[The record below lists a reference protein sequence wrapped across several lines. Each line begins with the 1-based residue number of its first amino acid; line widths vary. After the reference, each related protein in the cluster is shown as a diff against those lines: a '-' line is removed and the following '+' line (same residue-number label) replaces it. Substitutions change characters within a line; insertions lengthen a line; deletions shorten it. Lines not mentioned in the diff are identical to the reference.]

1 MTIYPLNKNTERP
14 TMHIDKNQK
23 ISYFIDNCLRHYVGK
38 NTLTFDDR
46 DNQIILV
53 FLFALAFAAYYNH
66 NVLEQ

>member
-1 MTIYPLNKNTERP
+1 
-14 TMHIDKNQK
+14 MHIDKNQK
-23 ISYFIDNCLRHYVGK
+23 ISYFIDYCLRHNVGK

-53 FLFALAFAAYYNH
+53 FLFARTFAAYYNH